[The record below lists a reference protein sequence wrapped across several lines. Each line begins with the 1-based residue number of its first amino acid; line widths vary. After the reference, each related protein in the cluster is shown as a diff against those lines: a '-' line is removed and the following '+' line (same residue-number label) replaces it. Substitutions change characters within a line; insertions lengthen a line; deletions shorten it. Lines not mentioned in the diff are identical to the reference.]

1 MSGNVRD
8 TTADTPLEASAPA
21 QSPVSALANGEA
33 CEPAAAP
40 LEQKWRQFLDLTK
53 PRVTLLAVF
62 CAVIGMFLATPGMVE
77 PITLIAGAAGIWILA
92 GAAFAVNCLIE
103 QRIDA
108 QMARTRARPMAR
120 GQLSTTQALVFAAVL
135 GTIGSALLYWLVNPL
150 TMWLTMATFLGY
162 AFIYTVM
169 LKPTTP
175 QNIVIGGLS
184 GAMPPLL
191 GWTAVTGE
199 VAPQAV
205 LLVLI
210 IFVWTPP
217 HFWALALYRVEDYKR
232 SGLPMLPV
240 THGSEF
246 TRLQILLYTIL
257 LTATTAL
264 PYVIQMSGLLYLVV
278 ALALGAGFVW
288 HAWKL
293 YKDYSDTQARK
304 TFGYSLWYLAALF
317 AALLVDHYVFPLAGF

>member
-1 MSGNVRD
+1 MSGNVHEVTEVAVAATD
-8 TTADTPLEASAPA
+8 A
-21 QSPVSALANGEA
+21 QGIVQQD
-33 CEPAAAP
+33 AAAQKHVAAP
-40 LEQKWRQFLDLTK
+40 PEKKWRQFLDLTK

-77 PITLIAGAAGIWILA
+77 PVTLFAGAAGIWILA

-120 GQLSTTQALVFAAVL
+120 GELSTTQALVFAAVL
-135 GTIGSALLYWLVNPL
+135 GITGSALLFWLVNPL

>member
-1 MSGNVRD
+1 MSR
-8 TTADTPLEASAPA
+8 A
-21 QSPVSALANGEA
+21 
-33 CEPAAAP
+33 
-40 LEQKWRQFLDLTK
+40 RQFFELTK

-77 PITLIAGAAGIWILA
+77 PLILLAGAAGIWILA
-92 GAAFAVNCLIE
+92 GAAFAVNCLVE
-103 QRIDA
+103 ARIDA

-120 GQLSTTQALVFAAVL
+120 GDLDSREALIFAAIL
-135 GTIGSALLYWLVNPL
+135 ALIGGALLYFLVNPL
-150 TMWLTMATFLGY
+150 TMWLTAATFFGY
-162 AFIYTVM
+162 AFVYTVI

-191 GWTAVTGE
+191 GWVAVTGE
-199 VAPQAV
+199 VASEAV

-264 PYVIQMSGLLYLVV
+264 PFIIRMSGALYLTA
-278 ALALGAGFVW
+278 ALALGIGFIW
-288 HAWKL
+288 YAWKL
-293 YKDYSDTQARK
+293 YRDYTDAWAKK
-304 TFGYSLWYLAALF
+304 TFAYSLWYLAALF
-317 AALLVDHYVFPLAGF
+317 AALLVDHYVAPLIGF

>member
-1 MSGNVRD
+1 MSR
-8 TTADTPLEASAPA
+8 A
-21 QSPVSALANGEA
+21 
-33 CEPAAAP
+33 
-40 LEQKWRQFLDLTK
+40 RQFFELTK

-77 PITLIAGAAGIWILA
+77 PLILLAGAAGIWILA
-92 GAAFAVNCLIE
+92 GAAFAVNCLVE
-103 QRIDA
+103 ARIDA

-120 GQLSTTQALVFAAVL
+120 GDLDTREALIFAAIL
-135 GTIGSALLYWLVNPL
+135 ALIGGALLYFLVNPL
-150 TMWLTMATFLGY
+150 TMWLTAATFFGY
-162 AFIYTVM
+162 AFVYTVI

-191 GWTAVTGE
+191 GWVAVTGE
-199 VAPQAV
+199 VASEAV

-264 PYVIQMSGLLYLVV
+264 PFIIRMSGALYLTA
-278 ALALGAGFVW
+278 ALALGVGFIW
-288 HAWKL
+288 YAWKL
-293 YKDYSDTQARK
+293 YREYTDAWAKK
-304 TFGYSLWYLAALF
+304 TFAYSLWYLAALF
-317 AALLVDHYVFPLAGF
+317 AALLVDHYVAPLIGF

>member
-1 MSGNVRD
+1 MSR
-8 TTADTPLEASAPA
+8 A
-21 QSPVSALANGEA
+21 
-33 CEPAAAP
+33 
-40 LEQKWRQFLDLTK
+40 RQFFELTK

-77 PITLIAGAAGIWILA
+77 PLILLAGAAGIWILA
-92 GAAFAVNCLIE
+92 GAAFAVNCLVE
-103 QRIDA
+103 ARIDA

-120 GQLSTTQALVFAAVL
+120 GDLDSREALIFAAIL
-135 GTIGSALLYWLVNPL
+135 ALIGGALLYFLVNPL
-150 TMWLTMATFLGY
+150 TMWLTAATFFGY
-162 AFIYTVM
+162 AFVYTVI

-191 GWTAVTGE
+191 GWVAVTGE
-199 VAPQAV
+199 VASEAV

-246 TRLQILLYTIL
+246 TRLQILLYTVL

-264 PYVIQMSGLLYLVV
+264 PFIIRMSGALYLTA
-278 ALALGAGFVW
+278 ALALGVGFIW
-288 HAWKL
+288 YAWKL
-293 YKDYSDTQARK
+293 YRDYTDAWAKK
-304 TFGYSLWYLAALF
+304 TFAYSLWYLAALF
-317 AALLVDHYVFPLAGF
+317 TALLVDHYVAPLIGF

>member
-1 MSGNVRD
+1 MSGSVREI
-8 TTADTPLEASAPA
+8 TEVAVAAPDA
-21 QSPVSALANGEA
+21 QGIMQKNAAAQEH
-33 CEPAAAP
+33 AAAP
-40 LEQKWRQFLDLTK
+40 PEKKWRQFLDLTK

-77 PITLIAGAAGIWILA
+77 PVTLFAGAAGIWILA

-120 GQLSTTQALVFAAVL
+120 GELSTTQALVFAAVL
-135 GTIGSALLYWLVNPL
+135 GIIGSALLFWLVNPL